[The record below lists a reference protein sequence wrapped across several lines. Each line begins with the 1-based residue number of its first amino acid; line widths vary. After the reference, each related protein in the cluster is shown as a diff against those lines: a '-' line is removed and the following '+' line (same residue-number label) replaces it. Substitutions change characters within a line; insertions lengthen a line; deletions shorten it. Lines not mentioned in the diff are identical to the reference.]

1 MDNVIQLRKEK
12 IKELEERKA
21 DLQVELDLGK
31 ETIELLDDD
40 RYKAIIA
47 NGFMGKEVD
56 RVVEILTTPMNMK
69 RDANQNLIGRLEAVR
84 YLREYLKTLIQN
96 AETADSIIRD
106 IEEEIVFIN
115 SGGLDDSLVEDATI
129 DVEAEEE

>member
-12 IKELEERKA
+12 VKELEERKA